1 VKNIIAERMD
11 KVPESFIREIL
22 KVTDAAHVISF
33 AGGLPS
39 PDTFPV
45 REIAKA
51 CETVLATDGQKA
63 LQYASTEGYFP
74 LRQYISGRYMEKH
87 GLKIKPEDI
96 LITTGSQQA
105 LDLAGKVLIN
115 PKDKVLI
122 EGPGY
127 LGAIQ
132 ALSVFSPVFKTV
144 LMKDDGVD
152 LEGFKKI
159 CSKNAI
165 KLFYGVPNFQNPS
178 GITYS
183 GSVRNNLALL
193 LEKYGVQ
200 FIEDDPYGELRFI
213 GEALSPVKSY
223 YKNGIL
229 LGSFSKVVAPG
240 LRLGWITAPQ
250 NIMKS
255 LVIAKQAADLHTNS
269 LSQRILYRYL
279 MDNNEDKHIQDI
291 IKVYKYQCDVMI
303 KAIEEYFPDSIRHT
317 SPEGGMFLWVTLPKK
332 LNSRDLFNNA
342 IKQNV
347 AFVPGAPFYA
357 NGGGENTMR
366 LNFSNSSPD
375 KIKEGIARLGKVI
388 KKMLK

>member
-1 VKNIIAERMD
+1 MKNIIAERMD